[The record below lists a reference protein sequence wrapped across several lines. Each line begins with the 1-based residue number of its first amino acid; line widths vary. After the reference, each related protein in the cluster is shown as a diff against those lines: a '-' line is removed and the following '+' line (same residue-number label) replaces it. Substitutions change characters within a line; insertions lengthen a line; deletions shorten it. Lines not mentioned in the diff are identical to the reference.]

1 MSSQSE
7 PSDAAPPAFE
17 QSLAQLEELVGQ
29 LESGDLPLDAALR
42 SFEQGVKLT
51 RECQVALSAAQQK
64 VQEAM
69 RQEDAA
75 LARLPYSKA
84 ELERALEDL
93 AQKNQTKK
101 TR

>member
-64 VQEAM
+64 VQLLMQRDGSAVVA
-69 RQEDAA
+69 DFDVASTSDCAA
-75 LARLPYSKA
+75 T
-84 ELERALEDL
+84 E
-93 AQKNQTKK
+93 
-101 TR
+101 